1 MFGGHYCVARTNIN
15 FNKNN
20 PEDIKTARKLL
31 REIHDV
37 VQELDGVVMYKP
49 PKWAVRTYYDKM
61 LPATNDLIKKVKN
74 LLDPNNI
81 MNPGQGIGDE

>member
-15 FNKNN
+15 FIKNDPN
-20 PEDIKTARKLL
+20 EIKTARKLL
-31 REIHDV
+31 KEIHAV

-49 PKWAVRTYYDKM
+49 PKWAVHTYHDKT
-61 LPATNDLIKKVKN
+61 LPATSDLIRKIKQ

-81 MNPGQGIGDE
+81 MNPGQGIGGD